1 MYMARFLARFDS
13 GSGGWDV
20 GFAAGLINETFSG
33 SFDRMRI
40 GVDSASGALL
50 RNGLIASRSAVSSD
64 IYAELDFANQN
75 GAQGTYFPPDL
86 FTITAGALTGSVYT
100 SSVDGIRTPISNDY
114 GVVASTNINYSRR
127 PTASITSSQTTL
139 VGPTNPLDSA
149 SVNYNVYLSASQAVQ
164 TVLNRVQNG
173 AGTSYSPYTRQGN
186 RPSRTFN
193 TIWHDPDLQYFAW
206 DDLTPGTPT
215 NVSLFR
221 SSSTDFYWTNDF
233 KYRLDW
239 GPGYEFLNDKQATPR
254 IALWF
259 YSSSLDSGSA
269 NQALVKTGLSVG
281 ATSYV
286 WNINV
291 GTANI
296 TTDGQYQVLYELNF
310 RDSRVIAEGGTNIGD
325 GPIATAVAGQMT
337 LYRLYGPFT
346 VKQYN
351 GSGDVGL
358 CSSYTGADTTAYSNK
373 SWSTVTVAVSD
384 NVYTNTNVE
393 NPTELG
399 ISPSSRYRITT
410 AGSSQNYTFDM
421 ATAGLVDSVSTCT

>member
-1 MYMARFLARFDS
+1 
-13 GSGGWDV
+13 
-20 GFAAGLINETFSG
+20 
-33 SFDRMRI
+33 
-40 GVDSASGALL
+40 
-50 RNGLIASRSAVSSD
+50 
-64 IYAELDFANQN
+64 
-75 GAQGTYFPPDL
+75 
-86 FTITAGALTGSVYT
+86 
-100 SSVDGIRTPISNDY
+100 
-114 GVVASTNINYSRR
+114 
-127 PTASITSSQTTL
+127 
-139 VGPTNPLDSA
+139 
-149 SVNYNVYLSASQAVQ
+149 
-164 TVLNRVQNG
+164 
-173 AGTSYSPYTRQGN
+173 
-186 RPSRTFN
+186 
-193 TIWHDPDLQYFAW
+193 
-206 DDLTPGTPT
+206 
-215 NVSLFR
+215 
-221 SSSTDFYWTNDF
+221 
-233 KYRLDW
+233 
-239 GPGYEFLNDKQATPR
+239 
-254 IALWF
+254 
-259 YSSSLDSGSA
+259 
-269 NQALVKTGLSVG
+269 
-281 ATSYV
+281 V

-393 NPTELG
+393 NPAELG
-399 ISPSSRYRITT
+399 ISPNGRYRITT